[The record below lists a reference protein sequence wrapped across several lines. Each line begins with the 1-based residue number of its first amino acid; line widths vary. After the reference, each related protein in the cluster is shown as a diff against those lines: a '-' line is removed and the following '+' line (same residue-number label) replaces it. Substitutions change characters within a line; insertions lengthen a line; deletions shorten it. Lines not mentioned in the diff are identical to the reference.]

1 MNAPPAAQVVANC
14 QTGSKY
20 VPGRAGKLRP
30 LRTLVLLSGLLCD
43 ETFWADAAERVAGAA
58 HVRIVAFP
66 GFDAITAM
74 AAYVLSNAPERFA
87 IAGHSMGG
95 RVALEVVRQAPQRIE
110 GLALFNTGVHPRRE
124 EEVQSRGGLVK
135 LAREQ
140 GMSALAAK
148 WLPPMMGASPAR
160 IAQVMPMLT
169 AMVERATPDSF
180 AAQISALL
188 DRPDAACVLPLIDVP
203 TLLASGTGDTWSP
216 LAQHHDMLRHIPR
229 ATLVAIEDAGHM
241 SPVEQPDAV
250 ATAIRSWLG
259 QL

>member
-1 MNAPPAAQVVANC
+1 M
-14 QTGSKY
+14 
-20 VPGRAGKLRP
+20 
-30 LRTLVLLSGLLCD
+30 RTLVLLSGLLCD
-43 ETFWADAAERVAGAA
+43 ETIWADVAERVAGAA
-58 HVRIVAFP
+58 DVRIVAFP
-66 GFDAITAM
+66 GFDAITEM
-74 AAYVLSNAPERFA
+74 AVHVLSVVPERFA

-95 RVALEVVRQAPQRIE
+95 RVALEVVRRAPHRIE
-110 GLALFNTGVHPRRE
+110 GLALFNTGVHPRHE
-124 EEVQSRGGLVK
+124 AEDQSRGRLVK

-160 IAQVMPMLT
+160 IAQVMPRLT
-169 AMVERATPDSF
+169 AMVERATPESF
-180 AAQISALL
+180 AAQIRALL
-188 DRPDAACVLPLIDVP
+188 ERPDAASLLPLIDVP

-216 LAQHHDMLRHIPR
+216 LAQHQEMRRQIPR

-250 ATAIRSWLG
+250 AIAVRSWLG